1 MAGYARKKNLVF
13 MNELEKEEKIPEAL
27 DHAQKELNAYVAQHD
42 SLGART
48 SRAEHWHDNERGW
61 LRELRHRYFHFS
73 AQVKW
78 GHTPRLESGQRIR
91 QVHRG

>member
-1 MAGYARKKNLVF
+1 MPRLC
-13 MNELEKEEKIPEAL
+13 L
-27 DHAQKELNAYVAQHD
+27 AQHD
-42 SLGART
+42 ALGGG
-48 SRAEHWHDNERGW
+48 SSKPEHWHDNTRAW

-73 AQVKW
+73 AQVKK